1 MSQPPQAF
9 SHNIRG
15 CTKTRR
21 SPLYFLAS
29 PKKHFPVFRAFLF
42 QKLNYHENQWIAGS
56 KVANLG
62 VPGYLC
68 TMFIRKKPNKSGTV
82 SVQVVQK
89 TKTRKQRVVK
99 SFGSARPDDAAAMEK
114 LMQAASSFLQEMA
127 GPALPHMYEEEDVI
141 DGFINSLN
149 NAQVQVAGPELVFG
163 TLYDRIG
170 YGAIQS
176 SMFRNIVI
184 CRLFNPGSK
193 LKTVDYL
200 ERYLHVTYS
209 VDQVYR
215 FLDNLCYRKEDGEKA
230 SDGSKDDT
238 GKDDDLSNSATPAKP
253 KPDEFK
259 TRVED
264 IAYSYTRKMVGDNI
278 SVCFYDMTTLY
289 FEAAE
294 EDDLRRCGFSKD
306 GKHSCPQIFLGLLVA
321 SGGNPIGYEI
331 YEGNISEGHT
341 MIPLIRRL
349 ASRFGFD
356 KPIVVADAGLLS
368 KANIN
373 ELTKDGYQ
381 YILGARPKS
390 ESDKVKEQIL
400 SLDMKYGDVV
410 EIKKD
415 GDMRLVLSCT
425 EKRARKDAHNRQRGL
440 ARLQKRVASGRL
452 TKQNINNRG
461 YNKYLKMEGEV
472 TISINMDKYEADAAW
487 DGIKGYVTNT
497 TLTAK
502 EVIANYSNLWFIE
515 RAFRMN
521 KFDLAVRPI
530 YHRLRNRI
538 EGHICVCFTAYTIM
552 LELERILKGARSE
565 ITIYRAQE
573 LVKNMYAITYTL
585 PRSKQTKRVY
595 LGMDEEQSELCRLV
609 VPGWGK

>member
-1 MSQPPQAF
+1 
-9 SHNIRG
+9 
-15 CTKTRR
+15 
-21 SPLYFLAS
+21 
-29 PKKHFPVFRAFLF
+29 
-42 QKLNYHENQWIAGS
+42 
-56 KVANLG
+56 
-62 VPGYLC
+62 
-68 TMFIRKKPNKSGTV
+68 MFIRKKLNKSGTV
-82 SVQVVQK
+82 SVFVLST
-89 TKTRKQRVVK
+89 TKSRKQRLVK
-99 SFGSARPDDAAAMEK
+99 SFGSAHPNDTAAMEK
-114 LMQAASSFLQEMA
+114 LMQQASSFIQEME
-127 GPALPHMYEEEDVI
+127 GPSLPHIYEEEDVI
-141 DGFINSLN
+141 DGFVSSLN

-170 YGAIQS
+170 YGAIRNR
-176 SMFRNIVI
+176 MFRNIVI

-193 LKTVDYL
+193 LKTVDYM

-209 VDQVYR
+209 VDQIYR
-215 FLDNLCYRKEDGEKA
+215 FLDNLCYRKEEEEKGNDGRKSETA
-230 SDGSKDDT
+230 GEGSEPTSTSSAKSKQDD
-238 GKDDDLSNSATPAKP
+238 
-253 KPDEFK
+253 FK

-264 IAYSYTRKMVGDNI
+264 IAYSYTKNMAGDGI

-294 EDDLRRCGFSKD
+294 EDDLRKCGFSKD

-341 MIPLIRRL
+341 MIPLIRKL

-368 KANIN
+368 KGNIE

-390 ESDKVKEQIL
+390 ESEKVKEQIL
-400 SLDMKYGDVV
+400 SLGMKYGDVV
-410 EIKKD
+410 EIEK
-415 GDMRLVLSCT
+415 GGGVRLVLSCT

-440 ARLQKRVASGRL
+440 ARLQKKMTGGRL

-472 TISINMDKYEADAAW
+472 TISINMERYEADAAW
-487 DGIKGYVTNT
+487 DGIKGYLTNT
-497 TLTAK
+497 TLEK
-502 EVIANYSNLWFIE
+502 GEVIANYSNLWFIE

-530 YHRLRNRI
+530 FHRLRNRI
-538 EGHICVCFTAYTIM
+538 EGHICICFTAYTIM
-552 LELERILKGARSE
+552 LELERMLKAAKSE

-585 PRSKQTKRVY
+585 PKSKQTKRVY

-609 VPGWGK
+609 VPGWQQDT

>member
-1 MSQPPQAF
+1 
-9 SHNIRG
+9 
-15 CTKTRR
+15 
-21 SPLYFLAS
+21 
-29 PKKHFPVFRAFLF
+29 
-42 QKLNYHENQWIAGS
+42 
-56 KVANLG
+56 
-62 VPGYLC
+62 
-68 TMFIRKKPNKSGTV
+68 MFIRKKLNKSGTV
-82 SVQVVQK
+82 SVFVLST
-89 TKTRKQRVVK
+89 TKSRKQRLVK
-99 SFGSARPDDAAAMEK
+99 SFGSAHPNDTAAMEK
-114 LMQAASSFLQEMA
+114 LMQQASSFIQQME
-127 GPALPHMYEEEDVI
+127 GPSLPHIYEEEDVI
-141 DGFINSLN
+141 DGFVSSLN

-170 YGAIQS
+170 YGAIRNR
-176 SMFRNIVI
+176 MFRNIVI

-193 LKTVDYL
+193 LKTVDYM

-209 VDQVYR
+209 VDQIYR
-215 FLDNLCYRKEDGEKA
+215 FLDNLCYRKEEEEKGNDGRKSETA
-230 SDGSKDDT
+230 GEGSEPTSTSSAKSKQDD
-238 GKDDDLSNSATPAKP
+238 
-253 KPDEFK
+253 FK

-264 IAYSYTRKMVGDNI
+264 IAYSYTKKMVGDGI

-294 EDDLRRCGFSKD
+294 EDDLRKCGFSKD

-341 MIPLIRRL
+341 MIPLIRKL

-368 KANIN
+368 KANIE

-381 YILGARPKS
+381 YIIGARPKS

-400 SLDMKYGDVV
+400 SLDMKYGDVM
-410 EIKKD
+410 EIEKD
-415 GDMRLVLSCT
+415 GGVRIVLSCT
-425 EKRARKDAHNRQRGL
+425 ERRAKKDAHNRQRGL
-440 ARLQKRVASGRL
+440 ARLQRKMASGRL

-487 DGIKGYVTNT
+487 DGIKGFVTNT
-497 TLTAK
+497 TIEK
-502 EVIANYSNLWFIE
+502 DEVIANYSNLWFIE

-530 YHRLRNRI
+530 FHRLRNRI
-538 EGHICVCFTAYTIM
+538 EGHICICFTAYTIM
-552 LELERILKGARSE
+552 LELERILKAAKSE

-585 PRSKQTKRVY
+585 PKSRQAKRVY
-595 LGMDEEQSELCRLV
+595 LGMDDEQSELCRLV
-609 VPGWGK
+609 VHGWLK

>member
-1 MSQPPQAF
+1 
-9 SHNIRG
+9 
-15 CTKTRR
+15 
-21 SPLYFLAS
+21 
-29 PKKHFPVFRAFLF
+29 
-42 QKLNYHENQWIAGS
+42 
-56 KVANLG
+56 
-62 VPGYLC
+62 
-68 TMFIRKKPNKSGTV
+68 MFIRKKLNKSGTV
-82 SVQVVQK
+82 SVFVLST
-89 TKTRKQRVVK
+89 TKSRKQRLVK
-99 SFGSARPDDAAAMEK
+99 SFGSAHPNDTAAMEK
-114 LMQAASSFLQEMA
+114 LMQQASSFIQEME
-127 GPALPHMYEEEDVI
+127 GPSLPHIYEEEDVI
-141 DGFINSLN
+141 DGFVSSLN

-170 YGAIQS
+170 YGAIRNR
-176 SMFRNIVI
+176 MFRNIVI

-193 LKTVDYL
+193 LKTVDYM

-209 VDQVYR
+209 VDQIYR
-215 FLDNLCYRKEDGEKA
+215 FLDNLCYRKEEEEKGNDGLKSESA
-230 SDGSKDDT
+230 GEGSEPTSTSSAKSKQDD
-238 GKDDDLSNSATPAKP
+238 
-253 KPDEFK
+253 FK
-259 TRVED
+259 TRVAD
-264 IAYSYTRKMVGDNI
+264 IAYSYTKKMVGDGI

-294 EDDLRRCGFSKD
+294 EDDLRKCGFSKD

-341 MIPLIRRL
+341 MIPLIRKL

-368 KANIN
+368 KANIE

-381 YILGARPKS
+381 YIIGARPKS
-390 ESDKVKEQIL
+390 ESNKVKEQIL

-410 EIKKD
+410 EIEKD
-415 GDMRLVLSCT
+415 GGVRIVLSCT
-425 EKRARKDAHNRQRGL
+425 ERRAKKDAHNRQRGL
-440 ARLQKRVASGRL
+440 ARLQKKMASGRL

-472 TISINMDKYEADAAW
+472 TISINMEKYEADAAW

-497 TLTAK
+497 TLEK
-502 EVIANYSNLWFIE
+502 DEVIANYSNLWFIE

-530 YHRLRNRI
+530 FHRLRNRI
-538 EGHICVCFTAYTIM
+538 EGHICICFTAYTIM
-552 LELERILKGARSE
+552 LELERILKAAKSE

-585 PRSKQTKRVY
+585 PKSKQTKRVY

-609 VPGWGK
+609 VPGWQQDT

>member
-1 MSQPPQAF
+1 
-9 SHNIRG
+9 
-15 CTKTRR
+15 
-21 SPLYFLAS
+21 
-29 PKKHFPVFRAFLF
+29 
-42 QKLNYHENQWIAGS
+42 
-56 KVANLG
+56 
-62 VPGYLC
+62 
-68 TMFIRKKPNKSGTV
+68 MFIRKKLNKSGTV
-82 SVQVVQK
+82 SVFVLST
-89 TKTRKQRVVK
+89 TKSRKQRLVK
-99 SFGSARPDDAAAMEK
+99 SFGSAHPNDTAAMEK
-114 LMQAASSFLQEMA
+114 LMLQASSFIQEME
-127 GPALPHMYEEEDVI
+127 GPSLPHIYEEEDVI
-141 DGFINSLN
+141 DGFVSSLS

-170 YGAIQS
+170 YGAIRNR
-176 SMFRNIVI
+176 MFRNIVI

-193 LKTVDYL
+193 LKTVDYM

-209 VDQVYR
+209 VDQIYR
-215 FLDNLCYRKEDGEKA
+215 FLDNLCYRKEAEEKSNDDRKPETAEGEGE
-230 SDGSKDDT
+230 STST
-238 GKDDDLSNSATPAKP
+238 SPAKP
-253 KPDEFK
+253 KSADFK

-264 IAYSYTRKMVGDNI
+264 IAYSYTKKMVGDGI

-294 EDDLRRCGFSKD
+294 EDDLRKCGFSKD
-306 GKHSCPQIFLGLLVA
+306 GKHSCPQMFLGLLVA

-341 MIPLIRRL
+341 MIPLIRKL

-368 KANIN
+368 KANIE

-381 YILGARPKS
+381 YIIGARPKS

-400 SLDMKYGDVV
+400 SLDMKYGDVM
-410 EIKKD
+410 EIEKD
-415 GDMRLVLSCT
+415 GGVRIVLSCT
-425 EKRARKDAHNRQRGL
+425 ERRAKKDAHNRQRGL
-440 ARLQKRVASGRL
+440 ARLQKKMASGRL

-497 TLTAK
+497 TLEK
-502 EVIANYSNLWFIE
+502 DEVIANYSNLWFIE

-530 YHRLRNRI
+530 FHRLRNRI
-538 EGHICVCFTAYTIM
+538 EGHICICFTAYTIM
-552 LELERILKGARSE
+552 LELERILKAAKSE

-585 PRSKQTKRVY
+585 PKSKQTKRVY

-609 VPGWGK
+609 VPGWQQDT

>member
-1 MSQPPQAF
+1 
-9 SHNIRG
+9 
-15 CTKTRR
+15 
-21 SPLYFLAS
+21 
-29 PKKHFPVFRAFLF
+29 
-42 QKLNYHENQWIAGS
+42 
-56 KVANLG
+56 
-62 VPGYLC
+62 
-68 TMFIRKKPNKSGTV
+68 MFIRKKRNKSGTV
-82 SVQVVQK
+82 SVFVLST
-89 TKTRKQRVVK
+89 TKARKQRLLR
-99 SFGSARPDDAAAMEK
+99 SFGSAHPNDTAAMEK
-114 LMQAASSFLQEMA
+114 LMQQATSFIQEME
-127 GPALPHMYEEEDVI
+127 GPSLPHIYEEEDVI
-141 DGFINSLN
+141 DGFVSSLS
-149 NAQVQVAGPELVFG
+149 NAQIQVAGPELVFG

-170 YGAIQS
+170 YGAIRNA
-176 SMFRNIVI
+176 MFRNIVI

-193 LKTVDYL
+193 LKSVDYM

-209 VDQVYR
+209 VDQIYR
-215 FLDNLCYRKEDGEKA
+215 FLDNLCYRKEEAKDGGD
-230 SDGSKDDT
+230 DGKCEVAGENGGD
-238 GKDDDLSNSATPAKP
+238 GKTALPAKP
-253 KPDEFK
+253 KPDDFK

-264 IAYSYTRKMVGDNI
+264 IAYSHTKKMVGDNI

-341 MIPLIRRL
+341 MIPLIRKL
-349 ASRFGFD
+349 ASRFGFE

-368 KANIN
+368 KANID

-390 ESDKVKEQIL
+390 ESEKVKEQIL
-400 SLDMKYGDVV
+400 ALGMKHGDVV

-415 GDMRLVLSCT
+415 GDVRLVLSCT

-440 ARLQKRVASGRL
+440 ARLQKRMASGRL

-461 YNKYLKMEGEV
+461 YNRYLKMEGEV
-472 TISINMDKYEADAAW
+472 TISINMEKYEADAAW

-497 TLTAK
+497 KLTAE

-538 EGHICVCFTAYTIM
+538 EGHICICFTAYTIM
-552 LELERILKGARSE
+552 LELERILKGAKSE

-585 PRSKQTKRVY
+585 PKSRQTKRVC

-609 VPGWGK
+609 VPGRNR

>member
-1 MSQPPQAF
+1 
-9 SHNIRG
+9 
-15 CTKTRR
+15 
-21 SPLYFLAS
+21 
-29 PKKHFPVFRAFLF
+29 
-42 QKLNYHENQWIAGS
+42 
-56 KVANLG
+56 
-62 VPGYLC
+62 
-68 TMFIRKKPNKSGTV
+68 MFIRKKRNKSGTI
-82 SVQVVQK
+82 SVFVLST
-89 TKTRKQRVVK
+89 TKSRKQRLVK
-99 SFGSARPDDAAAMEK
+99 SFGSAHPNDTAALEK
-114 LMQAASSFLQEMA
+114 LLQQASSFIQEME
-127 GPALPHMYEEEDVI
+127 GPSLPHIYEEEDVI
-141 DGFINSLN
+141 DGFVSSLN

-170 YGAIQS
+170 YGAIRNR
-176 SMFRNIVI
+176 MFRNIVI

-193 LKTVDYL
+193 LKTVDYM

-209 VDQVYR
+209 VDQIYR
-215 FLDNLCYRKEDGEKA
+215 FLDNLCYRKEEEEKSNDVRKPETAEGEGEPT
-230 SDGSKDDT
+230 STS
-238 GKDDDLSNSATPAKP
+238 PAKP
-253 KPDEFK
+253 KSADFK

-264 IAYSYTRKMVGDNI
+264 IAYSYTKKMVGDGI

-294 EDDLRRCGFSKD
+294 EDDLRKCGFSKD

-341 MIPLIRRL
+341 MIPLIRKL

-368 KANIN
+368 KANIE

-381 YILGARPKS
+381 YIIGARPKS

-410 EIKKD
+410 EIEKD
-415 GDMRLVLSCT
+415 GGVRIVLSCT
-425 EKRARKDAHNRQRGL
+425 ERRAKKDAHNRQRGL
-440 ARLQKRVASGRL
+440 ARLQKKMASGRL

-461 YNKYLKMEGEV
+461 YNKYLKMEGEM
-472 TISINMDKYEADAAW
+472 TISINMEKYEADAAW

-497 TLTAK
+497 TLEK
-502 EVIANYSNLWFIE
+502 GEVIANYSNLWFIE

-530 YHRLRNRI
+530 FHRLRNRI
-538 EGHICVCFTAYTIM
+538 EGHICICFTAYTIM
-552 LELERILKGARSE
+552 LELERMLKAAKSE

-585 PRSKQTKRVY
+585 PKSKQTKRVY
-595 LGMDEEQSELCRLV
+595 LGMDEEQSELYRLV
-609 VPGWGK
+609 VPGWQQDT

>member
-1 MSQPPQAF
+1 
-9 SHNIRG
+9 
-15 CTKTRR
+15 
-21 SPLYFLAS
+21 
-29 PKKHFPVFRAFLF
+29 
-42 QKLNYHENQWIAGS
+42 
-56 KVANLG
+56 
-62 VPGYLC
+62 
-68 TMFIRKKPNKSGTV
+68 MFIRKKRNKSGTI
-82 SVQVVQK
+82 SVFVLST
-89 TKTRKQRVVK
+89 TKSRKQRLVK
-99 SFGSARPDDAAAMEK
+99 SFGSAHPCDTAAMEK
-114 LMQAASSFLQEMA
+114 LMQQASSFIQEME
-127 GPALPHMYEEEDVI
+127 GPSLPHIYEEEDVI
-141 DGFINSLN
+141 DGFVSSLN

-170 YGAIQS
+170 YGAIRNR
-176 SMFRNIVI
+176 MFRNIVI

-193 LKTVDYL
+193 LKTVDYM

-209 VDQVYR
+209 VDQIYR
-215 FLDNLCYRKEDGEKA
+215 FLDNLCYRKEEEEKGNDGRKSETA
-230 SDGSKDDT
+230 GEGSEPTSTSSAKSKQDD
-238 GKDDDLSNSATPAKP
+238 
-253 KPDEFK
+253 FK

-264 IAYSYTRKMVGDNI
+264 IAYSYTKKMAGDGI

-294 EDDLRRCGFSKD
+294 EDDLRKCGFSKD

-341 MIPLIRRL
+341 MIPLIRKL

-368 KANIN
+368 KANIE

-381 YILGARPKS
+381 YIIGARPKS

-400 SLDMKYGDVV
+400 SLDMKYGDIV
-410 EIKKD
+410 EIEKD
-415 GDMRLVLSCT
+415 GGVRIVLSCT
-425 EKRARKDAHNRQRGL
+425 ERRAKKDAHNRQRGL
-440 ARLQKRVASGRL
+440 ARLQKKMASGRL

-461 YNKYLKMEGEV
+461 YNKYLKMEGEM
-472 TISINMDKYEADAAW
+472 TISINMEKYEADAAW

-497 TLTAK
+497 TLEK
-502 EVIANYSNLWFIE
+502 DEVIANYSNLWFIE

-530 YHRLRNRI
+530 FHRLRNRI
-538 EGHICVCFTAYTIM
+538 EGHICICFTAYTIM
-552 LELERILKGARSE
+552 LELERMLKAAKSE

-585 PRSKQTKRVY
+585 PKSKQTKRVY
-595 LGMDEEQSELCRLV
+595 LGMDEEQSELYRLV
-609 VPGWGK
+609 VPGWQQDT

>member
-1 MSQPPQAF
+1 
-9 SHNIRG
+9 
-15 CTKTRR
+15 
-21 SPLYFLAS
+21 
-29 PKKHFPVFRAFLF
+29 
-42 QKLNYHENQWIAGS
+42 
-56 KVANLG
+56 
-62 VPGYLC
+62 
-68 TMFIRKKPNKSGTV
+68 MFIRKKPNKSGTV

-89 TKTRKQRVVK
+89 TKGRKQRVVK
-99 SFGSARPDDAAAMEK
+99 SLGSAHPSDTAALET
-114 LMQAASSFLQEMA
+114 LVQQASSFIQEMK
-127 GPALPHMYEEEDVI
+127 GPSLPHIYEDEDVI
-141 DGFINSLN
+141 DGFVSSLN

-170 YGAIQS
+170 YGAIRNR
-176 SMFRNIVI
+176 MFRNIVI

-193 LKTVDYL
+193 LKTVDYM

-209 VDQVYR
+209 VDQIYR
-215 FLDNLCYRKEDGEKA
+215 FLDNLCYRKDEGEK
-230 SDGSKDDT
+230 SNDGRKPETALGENEST
-238 GKDDDLSNSATPAKP
+238 SPPPAKANP
-253 KPDEFK
+253 TDFK

-264 IAYSYTRKMVGDNI
+264 IAYSYTKKVVGDGI

-294 EDDLRRCGFSKD
+294 EDDLRKCGFSKD

-331 YEGNISEGHT
+331 YEGNIYEGHT
-341 MIPLIRRL
+341 MIPLIRKL

-368 KANIN
+368 KTNIE
-373 ELTKDGYQ
+373 ELTKDGYL
-381 YILGARPKS
+381 YIIGARPKS

-400 SLDMKYGDVV
+400 SLGMKYGDVV
-410 EIKKD
+410 EIEKE
-415 GDMRLVLSCT
+415 GGVRLVLSCT

-440 ARLQKRVASGRL
+440 ARLQKKMAGGRL

-472 TISINMDKYEADAAW
+472 TISINMEKYEADAAW

-497 TLTAK
+497 TLAK
-502 EVIANYSNLWFIE
+502 DEVIANYSNLWFVE

-538 EGHICVCFTAYTIM
+538 EGHICICFTAYTIM
-552 LELERILKGARSE
+552 LELERILKAAKSE

-585 PRSKQTKRVY
+585 PKSRQVKRVY

-609 VPGWGK
+609 MPGWRK

>member
-1 MSQPPQAF
+1 
-9 SHNIRG
+9 
-15 CTKTRR
+15 
-21 SPLYFLAS
+21 
-29 PKKHFPVFRAFLF
+29 
-42 QKLNYHENQWIAGS
+42 
-56 KVANLG
+56 
-62 VPGYLC
+62 
-68 TMFIRKKPNKSGTV
+68 MFIRKKLNKSGTV
-82 SVQVVQK
+82 SVFVLST
-89 TKTRKQRVVK
+89 TKSRKQRLVK
-99 SFGSARPDDAAAMEK
+99 SFGSAHPNDTAAMEK
-114 LMQAASSFLQEMA
+114 LMQQASSFIQEME
-127 GPALPHMYEEEDVI
+127 GPSLPHIYEEEDVI
-141 DGFINSLN
+141 DGFVSSLN

-170 YGAIQS
+170 YGAIRNR
-176 SMFRNIVI
+176 MFRNIVI

-193 LKTVDYL
+193 LKTVDYM

-209 VDQVYR
+209 VDQIYR
-215 FLDNLCYRKEDGEKA
+215 FLDNLCYRKEEEEKGNDGRKSETA
-230 SDGSKDDT
+230 GEGSEPTSTSSAKSKQDD
-238 GKDDDLSNSATPAKP
+238 
-253 KPDEFK
+253 FK

-264 IAYSYTRKMVGDNI
+264 IAYSYTKNMAGDGI

-294 EDDLRRCGFSKD
+294 EDDLRKCGFSKD

-341 MIPLIRRL
+341 MIPLIRKL

-368 KANIN
+368 KGNIE

-381 YILGARPKS
+381 YIIGARPKS

-400 SLDMKYGDVV
+400 SLDMKYGDIV
-410 EIKKD
+410 EIEKD
-415 GDMRLVLSCT
+415 GGVRIVLSCT
-425 EKRARKDAHNRQRGL
+425 ERRAKKDAHNRQRGL
-440 ARLQKRVASGRL
+440 ARLQKKMASGRL

-472 TISINMDKYEADAAW
+472 TISINMEKYEADAAW

-497 TLTAK
+497 TLEK
-502 EVIANYSNLWFIE
+502 DEVIANYSNLWFIE

-530 YHRLRNRI
+530 FHRLRNRI
-538 EGHICVCFTAYTIM
+538 EGHICICFTAYTIM
-552 LELERILKGARSE
+552 LELERMLKAAKSE

-585 PRSKQTKRVY
+585 PKSKQTKRVY

-609 VPGWGK
+609 MPGWQQDT

>member
-1 MSQPPQAF
+1 
-9 SHNIRG
+9 
-15 CTKTRR
+15 
-21 SPLYFLAS
+21 
-29 PKKHFPVFRAFLF
+29 
-42 QKLNYHENQWIAGS
+42 
-56 KVANLG
+56 
-62 VPGYLC
+62 
-68 TMFIRKKPNKSGTV
+68 MFIRKKLNKSGTV
-82 SVQVVQK
+82 SVFVLST
-89 TKTRKQRVVK
+89 TKSRKQRLVK
-99 SFGSARPDDAAAMEK
+99 SFGSAHPNDTASLEK
-114 LMQAASSFLQEMA
+114 LMLQASSFIQEME
-127 GPALPHMYEEEDVI
+127 GPSLPHIYEEEDVI
-141 DGFINSLN
+141 DGFVSSLN

-170 YGAIQS
+170 YGAIRNR
-176 SMFRNIVI
+176 MFRNIVI

-193 LKTVDYL
+193 LKTVDYM

-209 VDQVYR
+209 VDQIYR
-215 FLDNLCYRKEDGEKA
+215 FLDNLCYRKEEEEKGNDDRKSETAGE
-230 SDGSKDDT
+230 GSEPTSTSSAKSKQDD
-238 GKDDDLSNSATPAKP
+238 
-253 KPDEFK
+253 FK

-264 IAYSYTRKMVGDNI
+264 IAYSYTKKMVGDGI

-294 EDDLRRCGFSKD
+294 EDDLRKCGFSKD

-341 MIPLIRRL
+341 MIPLIRKL

-368 KANIN
+368 KANIE

-381 YILGARPKS
+381 YIIGARPKS

-400 SLDMKYGDVV
+400 SLDMKYGDIV
-410 EIKKD
+410 EIEKD
-415 GDMRLVLSCT
+415 GGVRIVLSCT
-425 EKRARKDAHNRQRGL
+425 ERRAKKDAHNRQRGL
-440 ARLQKRVASGRL
+440 ARLQKKMASGRL

-472 TISINMDKYEADAAW
+472 TISINMEKYEADAAW

-497 TLTAK
+497 TLEK
-502 EVIANYSNLWFIE
+502 DEVIANYSNLWFIE

-530 YHRLRNRI
+530 FHRLRNRI
-538 EGHICVCFTAYTIM
+538 EGHICICFTAYTIM
-552 LELERILKGARSE
+552 LELERMLKAAKSE

-585 PRSKQTKRVY
+585 PKSKQTKRVY

-609 VPGWGK
+609 VPGWQQDT

>member
-1 MSQPPQAF
+1 
-9 SHNIRG
+9 
-15 CTKTRR
+15 
-21 SPLYFLAS
+21 
-29 PKKHFPVFRAFLF
+29 
-42 QKLNYHENQWIAGS
+42 
-56 KVANLG
+56 
-62 VPGYLC
+62 
-68 TMFIRKKPNKSGTV
+68 MFIRKKLNKSGTV
-82 SVQVVQK
+82 SVFVLST
-89 TKTRKQRVVK
+89 TKSRKQRLVK
-99 SFGSARPDDAAAMEK
+99 SFGSAHPNDTASLEK
-114 LMQAASSFLQEMA
+114 LMQQASSFIQEME
-127 GPALPHMYEEEDVI
+127 GPSLPHIYEEEDVI
-141 DGFINSLN
+141 DGFVSSLS

-170 YGAIQS
+170 YGAIRNR
-176 SMFRNIVI
+176 MFRDIVI

-193 LKTVDYL
+193 LKTVDYM

-209 VDQVYR
+209 VDQIYR
-215 FLDNLCYRKEDGEKA
+215 FLDNLCYRKEEEEKSNDDRKPETAEGEGE
-230 SDGSKDDT
+230 STST
-238 GKDDDLSNSATPAKP
+238 SPAKP
-253 KPDEFK
+253 KSADFK

-264 IAYSYTRKMVGDNI
+264 IAYSYTKKMVGDGI

-294 EDDLRRCGFSKD
+294 EDDLRKCGFSKD

-341 MIPLIRRL
+341 MIPLIRKL

-368 KANIN
+368 KANIE
-373 ELTKDGYQ
+373 ELNKDGYQ
-381 YILGARPKS
+381 YIIGARPKS
-390 ESDKVKEQIL
+390 ESDRVKEQIL

-410 EIKKD
+410 EIEKD
-415 GDMRLVLSCT
+415 GGVRIVLSCT
-425 EKRARKDAHNRQRGL
+425 ERRAKKDAHNRQRGL
-440 ARLQKRVASGRL
+440 ARLQKKMASGRL

-472 TISINMDKYEADAAW
+472 TISINMEKYEADAAW

-497 TLTAK
+497 TLEK
-502 EVIANYSNLWFIE
+502 DEVIANYSNLWFIE

-530 YHRLRNRI
+530 FHRLRNRI
-538 EGHICVCFTAYTIM
+538 EGHICICFTAYTIM
-552 LELERILKGARSE
+552 LELERILKAAKSE

-585 PRSKQTKRVY
+585 PKSKQTKRVY

-609 VPGWGK
+609 VPGWQQDT

>member
-1 MSQPPQAF
+1 
-9 SHNIRG
+9 
-15 CTKTRR
+15 
-21 SPLYFLAS
+21 
-29 PKKHFPVFRAFLF
+29 
-42 QKLNYHENQWIAGS
+42 
-56 KVANLG
+56 
-62 VPGYLC
+62 
-68 TMFIRKKPNKSGTV
+68 MFIRKKLNKSGTV
-82 SVQVVQK
+82 SVFVLST
-89 TKTRKQRVVK
+89 TKSRKQRLVK
-99 SFGSARPDDAAAMEK
+99 SFGSAHPNDTASLEK
-114 LMQAASSFLQEMA
+114 LMQQASSFIQEME
-127 GPALPHMYEEEDVI
+127 GPSLPHIYEEEEVI
-141 DGFINSLN
+141 DGFVSSLN

-170 YGAIQS
+170 YGAIRNR
-176 SMFRNIVI
+176 MFRNIVI

-193 LKTVDYL
+193 LKTVDYM

-209 VDQVYR
+209 VDQIYR
-215 FLDNLCYRKEDGEKA
+215 FLDNLCYRKEAEEKSNDVRKPETAEGEGE
-230 SDGSKDDT
+230 STST
-238 GKDDDLSNSATPAKP
+238 SPAKP
-253 KPDEFK
+253 KSADFK

-264 IAYSYTRKMVGDNI
+264 IAYSYTKKMVGDGI

-294 EDDLRRCGFSKD
+294 EDDLRKCGFSKD

-341 MIPLIRRL
+341 MIPLIRKL

-368 KANIN
+368 KANIE

-381 YILGARPKS
+381 YIIGARPKS

-410 EIKKD
+410 EIEKD
-415 GDMRLVLSCT
+415 GGVRIVLSCT
-425 EKRARKDAHNRQRGL
+425 ERRAKKDAHNRQRGL
-440 ARLQKRVASGRL
+440 ARLQKKMASGRL

-497 TLTAK
+497 TIEK
-502 EVIANYSNLWFIE
+502 DEVIANYSNLWFIE

-530 YHRLRNRI
+530 FHRLRNRI
-538 EGHICVCFTAYTIM
+538 EGHICICFTAYTIM
-552 LELERILKGARSE
+552 LELERILKAAKSE

-585 PRSKQTKRVY
+585 PKSKQTKRVY

-609 VPGWGK
+609 VPGWQQDT

>member
-1 MSQPPQAF
+1 
-9 SHNIRG
+9 
-15 CTKTRR
+15 
-21 SPLYFLAS
+21 
-29 PKKHFPVFRAFLF
+29 
-42 QKLNYHENQWIAGS
+42 
-56 KVANLG
+56 
-62 VPGYLC
+62 
-68 TMFIRKKPNKSGTV
+68 MFIRKKPNMSGTV

-89 TKTRKQRVVK
+89 TKSRKQRVLK
-99 SFGSARPDDAAAMEK
+99 SLGSAYPHDTSAMEK
-114 LMQAASSFLQEMA
+114 LMQQASSFIQEME
-127 GPALPHMYEEEDVI
+127 GPSLPHIYEEEEVI
-141 DGFINSLN
+141 DGFVSSLN

-170 YGAIQS
+170 YGAIRNR
-176 SMFRNIVI
+176 MFRNIVI

-193 LKTVDYL
+193 LKTVDYM

-209 VDQVYR
+209 VDLIYR
-215 FLDNLCYRKEDGEKA
+215 FLDNLCYRKEEEEKSNDVRKPETAEGEGEPT
-230 SDGSKDDT
+230 STS
-238 GKDDDLSNSATPAKP
+238 PAKP
-253 KPDEFK
+253 KSADFK

-264 IAYSYTRKMVGDNI
+264 IAYSYTKKMVGDGI

-294 EDDLRRCGFSKD
+294 EDDLRKCGFSKD

-341 MIPLIRRL
+341 MIPLIRKL

-368 KANIN
+368 KANIE

-381 YILGARPKS
+381 YIIGARPKS

-400 SLDMKYGDVV
+400 SLDMKYGDVM
-410 EIKKD
+410 EIEKD
-415 GDMRLVLSCT
+415 GGVRIVLSCT
-425 EKRARKDAHNRQRGL
+425 ERRAKKDAHNRQRGL
-440 ARLQKRVASGRL
+440 ARLQKKMASGRL

-497 TLTAK
+497 TIEK
-502 EVIANYSNLWFIE
+502 DEVIANYSNLWFIE

-530 YHRLRNRI
+530 FHRLRNRI
-538 EGHICVCFTAYTIM
+538 EGHICICFTAYTIM
-552 LELERILKGARSE
+552 LELERILKAAKSE

-585 PRSKQTKRVY
+585 PKSRQAKRVY
-595 LGMDEEQSELCRLV
+595 LGMDDEQSELCRLV
-609 VPGWGK
+609 VHGWKK

>member
-1 MSQPPQAF
+1 
-9 SHNIRG
+9 
-15 CTKTRR
+15 
-21 SPLYFLAS
+21 
-29 PKKHFPVFRAFLF
+29 
-42 QKLNYHENQWIAGS
+42 
-56 KVANLG
+56 
-62 VPGYLC
+62 
-68 TMFIRKKPNKSGTV
+68 MFIRKKLNKSGTV
-82 SVQVVQK
+82 SVFVLST
-89 TKTRKQRVVK
+89 TKSRKQRLVK
-99 SFGSARPDDAAAMEK
+99 SFGSAHPNDTASLEK
-114 LMQAASSFLQEMA
+114 LMLQASSFIQEME
-127 GPALPHMYEEEDVI
+127 GPSLPHIYEEEDVI
-141 DGFINSLN
+141 DGFVSSLN

-170 YGAIQS
+170 YGAIRNR
-176 SMFRNIVI
+176 MFRNIVI

-193 LKTVDYL
+193 LKTVDYM

-209 VDQVYR
+209 VDQIYR
-215 FLDNLCYRKEDGEKA
+215 FLDNLCYRKEEEEKGNDGRKSETA
-230 SDGSKDDT
+230 GEGSEPTSTSTAKSKQDD
-238 GKDDDLSNSATPAKP
+238 
-253 KPDEFK
+253 FK

-264 IAYSYTRKMVGDNI
+264 IAYSYTKKMVGDGI

-294 EDDLRRCGFSKD
+294 EDDLRKCGFSKD

-341 MIPLIRRL
+341 MIPLIRKL

-368 KANIN
+368 KANIE

-381 YILGARPKS
+381 YIIGARPKS

-410 EIKKD
+410 EIEKD
-415 GDMRLVLSCT
+415 GGVRIVLSCT
-425 EKRARKDAHNRQRGL
+425 ERRAKKDAHNRQRGL
-440 ARLQKRVASGRL
+440 ARLQKKMASGRL

-472 TISINMDKYEADAAW
+472 TISINMEKYEADAAW

-497 TLTAK
+497 TLEK
-502 EVIANYSNLWFIE
+502 DEVIANYSNLWFIE

-538 EGHICVCFTAYTIM
+538 EGHICICFTAYTIM
-552 LELERILKGARSE
+552 LELERMLKASKSE

-585 PRSKQTKRVY
+585 PKSKQTKRVY

-609 VPGWGK
+609 VPGWQQDT

>member
-1 MSQPPQAF
+1 
-9 SHNIRG
+9 
-15 CTKTRR
+15 
-21 SPLYFLAS
+21 
-29 PKKHFPVFRAFLF
+29 
-42 QKLNYHENQWIAGS
+42 
-56 KVANLG
+56 
-62 VPGYLC
+62 
-68 TMFIRKKPNKSGTV
+68 MFIRKKRNKSGTV
-82 SVQVVQK
+82 SVFVLST
-89 TKTRKQRVVK
+89 TKSRKQQLVK
-99 SFGSARPDDAAAMEK
+99 SFGSAHPNDTAAMEK
-114 LMQAASSFLQEMA
+114 LMQAASSFIQEMEGA
-127 GPALPHMYEEEDVI
+127 SLPHIYEEEDVI
-141 DGFINSLN
+141 DVFVSSLSN
-149 NAQVQVAGPELVFG
+149 TQVQVAGPELVFG

-170 YGAIQS
+170 YGAIQNR
-176 SMFRNIVI
+176 MFRNIVI

-193 LKTVDYL
+193 LKSVDYM

-209 VDQVYR
+209 VDQIYR
-215 FLDNLCYRKEDGEKA
+215 FLDNLCYRKEDEKKDSDKGEAGDEKKQPA
-230 SDGSKDDT
+230 PVVS
-238 GKDDDLSNSATPAKP
+238 AKP
-253 KPDEFK
+253 KPDDFK
-259 TRVED
+259 TRVEN
-264 IAYSYTRKMVGDNI
+264 IAYSYTKKMVGDNI

-294 EDDLRRCGFSKD
+294 EDDLRKCGFSKD

-341 MIPLIRRL
+341 MIPLIRKL

-368 KANIN
+368 KANIE

-381 YILGARPKS
+381 YIIGARPKS
-390 ESDKVKEQIL
+390 ESEKVKERIL
-400 SLDMKYGDVV
+400 ALGMKYGDVT
-410 EIKKD
+410 EIRKES
-415 GDMRLVLSCT
+415 GERLVLSCT
-425 EKRARKDAHNRQRGL
+425 EKRAKKDAHNRQRGL
-440 ARLQKRVASGRL
+440 ARLQKRMASGRL

-472 TISINMDKYEADAAW
+472 TISINMEKYEADAAW

-497 TLTAK
+497 TLTK
-502 EVIANYSNLWFIE
+502 DEVIANYGNLWFIE

-538 EGHICVCFTAYTIM
+538 EGHICICFTAYTIM
-552 LELERILKGARSE
+552 LELERILKAAKSQ

-585 PRSKQTKRVY
+585 PKSKQTKRAY
-595 LGMDEEQSELCRLV
+595 LGMDEEQTELCKLV
-609 VPGWGK
+609 LSRWGK

>member
-1 MSQPPQAF
+1 
-9 SHNIRG
+9 
-15 CTKTRR
+15 
-21 SPLYFLAS
+21 
-29 PKKHFPVFRAFLF
+29 
-42 QKLNYHENQWIAGS
+42 
-56 KVANLG
+56 
-62 VPGYLC
+62 
-68 TMFIRKKPNKSGTV
+68 MFIRKKPNMSGTV

-89 TKTRKQRVVK
+89 TKSRKQRVLK
-99 SFGSARPDDAAAMEK
+99 SLGSAYPHDTSAMEK
-114 LMQAASSFLQEMA
+114 LMQQASSFIQEME
-127 GPALPHMYEEEDVI
+127 GPSLPHIYEEEEVI
-141 DGFINSLN
+141 DGFVSSLN

-170 YGAIQS
+170 YGAIRNR
-176 SMFRNIVI
+176 MFRNIVI

-193 LKTVDYL
+193 LKTVDYM

-209 VDQVYR
+209 VDQIYR
-215 FLDNLCYRKEDGEKA
+215 FLDNLCYRKEEEEKSNDVRKPETAEGEGEPT
-230 SDGSKDDT
+230 STS
-238 GKDDDLSNSATPAKP
+238 PAKP
-253 KPDEFK
+253 KSADFK

-264 IAYSYTRKMVGDNI
+264 IAYSYTKKMVGDGI

-294 EDDLRRCGFSKD
+294 EDDLRKCGFSKD

-341 MIPLIRRL
+341 MIPLIRKL

-368 KANIN
+368 KANIE

-381 YILGARPKS
+381 YIIGARPKS

-400 SLDMKYGDVV
+400 SLDMKYGDVM
-410 EIKKD
+410 EIEKD
-415 GDMRLVLSCT
+415 GGVRIVLSCT
-425 EKRARKDAHNRQRGL
+425 ERRAKKDAHNRQRGL
-440 ARLQKRVASGRL
+440 ARLQKKMASGRL

-497 TLTAK
+497 TIEK
-502 EVIANYSNLWFIE
+502 DEVIANYSNLWFIE

-530 YHRLRNRI
+530 FHRLRNRI
-538 EGHICVCFTAYTIM
+538 EGHICICFTAYTIM
-552 LELERILKGARSE
+552 LELERILKAAKSE

-585 PRSKQTKRVY
+585 PKSRQAKRVY
-595 LGMDEEQSELCRLV
+595 LGMDDEQSELCRLV
-609 VPGWGK
+609 VHGWKK